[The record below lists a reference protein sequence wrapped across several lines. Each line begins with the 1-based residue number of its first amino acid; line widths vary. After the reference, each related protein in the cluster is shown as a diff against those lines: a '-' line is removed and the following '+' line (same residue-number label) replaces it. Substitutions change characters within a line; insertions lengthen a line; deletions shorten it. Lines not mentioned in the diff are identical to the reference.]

1 MAQDRDDLLLLIA
14 RWQREAL
21 ERVKARN
28 RGETECQSS

>member
-1 MAQDRDDLLLLIA
+1 MAQDHEELLLLIA

-28 RGETECQSS
+28 RGETQCQ